1 MRRAVLKKGSD
12 RVFHIPARSTYAP
25 QGCRCPISRGW
36 VIGAG
41 ETLLESALSPAGVQS
56 DKGGEQ
62 TAGGFLGVT
71 VQDLGLEGGGSQ
83 QPLSF

>member
-1 MRRAVLKKGSD
+1 MRSAVLKKGSD

-25 QGCRCPISRGW
+25 RGCRCPISRGW

-41 ETLLESALSPAGVQS
+41 EMLLESALFPADVQS

-62 TAGGFLGVT
+62 TAGGFPVLP
-71 VQDLGLEGGGSQ
+71 VQDLGLKGGGSQ